1 MIRREVIRN
10 MLPGYR
16 LEIQCENTADLDSTY
31 LIPTTLTVNGQS
43 YDVIG
48 VGDRAFRWAS
58 MSSGGSFDI
67 VNTNLRYIADYA
79 LCILL
84 LVVR

>member
-31 LIPTTLTVNGQS
+31 QNAWQTRKELGIDKSIMPISRIGSREMV
-43 YDVIG
+43 VIEYLKESK
-48 VGDRAFRWAS
+48 V
-58 MSSGGSFDI
+58 
-67 VNTNLRYIADYA
+67 
-79 LCILL
+79 
-84 LVVR
+84 

>member
-31 LIPTTLTVNGQS
+31 QNAWQTRKELGIDKSIMPISRIGSREIV
-43 YDVIG
+43 VIEYLKESK
-48 VGDRAFRWAS
+48 V
-58 MSSGGSFDI
+58 
-67 VNTNLRYIADYA
+67 
-79 LCILL
+79 
-84 LVVR
+84 

>member
-31 LIPTTLTVNGQS
+31 QNAWQTRKELGIDKSIMPISRIGSREMV
-43 YDVIG
+43 VIEYLKESK
-48 VGDRAFRWAS
+48 A
-58 MSSGGSFDI
+58 
-67 VNTNLRYIADYA
+67 
-79 LCILL
+79 
-84 LVVR
+84 

>member
-31 LIPTTLTVNGQS
+31 QNAWQTRKELGIDKSVMPISRIGSREMV
-43 YDVIG
+43 VIEYLKESK
-48 VGDRAFRWAS
+48 V
-58 MSSGGSFDI
+58 
-67 VNTNLRYIADYA
+67 
-79 LCILL
+79 
-84 LVVR
+84 